1 MNNEAANGADF
12 IAANE
17 MNGTA
22 MNGLMSPGT
31 NIIII
36 NFITL
41 SFTLLK
47 KFIRLYLLAQ
57 TFLDYQFVK
66 SLFNRC
72 SIGK

>member
-31 NIIII
+31 NIMI
-36 NFITL
+36 NL
-41 SFTLLK
+41 SYQ
-47 KFIRLYLLAQ
+47 KFIRLYLLEQ